1 MTYTGMVSPGG
12 PAAVR
17 ELDGLTI
24 RKASVSDMDNNVY
37 LLTCTSSGAQAL
49 VDAADDAAR
58 LLALV
63 QEGGGGLDLVV
74 TTHQHW
80 DHHRAL
86 AEVLAA
92 TPARS
97 AAGAA
102 DADALPVAPDVRLE
116 QGDTVTFGDVT
127 LDVLHLRG
135 HTPGSVALAWTDDP
149 RAGSAPVHRRLPLPG
164 RCRQRQQRP
173 RAVRLPARRRAGAGL
188 RPATRRP
195 DLGLPRPR
203 RRHDPRGGTA
213 ARCRCGASA
222 AGSRRH
228 RLTGAVVPPGPV
240 GRA

>member
-37 LLTCTSSGAQAL
+37 LLTCTRSGAQAL

-92 TPARS
+92 TS
-97 AAGAA
+97 AAAPGPRASTCAA
-102 DADALPVAPDVRLE
+102 PRRAPVPASPATPSAL
-116 QGDTVTFGDVT
+116 
-127 LDVLHLRG
+127 LHLPTGGPRRNRRG
-135 HTPGSVALAWTDDP
+135 RAASALSASRQPCGSDRRVH
-149 RAGSAPVHRRLPLPG
+149 AGSPG
-164 RCRQRQQRP
+164 HG
-173 RAVRLPARRRAGAGL
+173 AGA
-188 RPATRRP
+188 P
-195 DLGLPRPR
+195 
-203 RRHDPRGGTA
+203 
-213 ARCRCGASA
+213 
-222 AGSRRH
+222 
-228 RLTGAVVPPGPV
+228 
-240 GRA
+240 

>member
-37 LLTCTSSGAQAL
+37 LLTCTRSGAQAL

-58 LLALV
+58 ILALV

-92 TPARS
+92 TSARS

-135 HTPGSVALAWTDDP
+135 HTPGSVALAWTEPSGRVHLFTGDCLFPGGVGNVGEDP
-149 RAGSAPVHRRLPLPG
+149 ERFAS
-164 RCRQRQQRP
+164 
-173 RAVRLPARRRAGAGL
+173 PARRRAGAGL
-188 RPATRRP
+188 RPVRRP
-195 DLGLPRPR
+195 HLGLPGPR
-203 RRHDPRGGTA
+203 RRHDTGGGA
-213 ARCRCGASA
+213 AVPA
-222 AGSRRH
+222 AVARA
-228 RLTGAVVPPGPV
+228 RLVAGVSG
-240 GRA
+240 

>member
-24 RKASVSDMDNNVY
+24 RKASVSEMDNNVY
-37 LLTCTSSGAQAL
+37 LLTCTSSGTQAL
-49 VDAADDAAR
+49 IDAADDAAR

-63 QEGGGGLDLVV
+63 QEGGDGLDLVV

-92 TPARS
+92 TSARS
-97 AAGAA
+97 AAGAD
-102 DADALPVAPDVRLE
+102 DAEALPVAPDVRLE

-135 HTPGSVALAWTDDP
+135 HTPGSVALAWTEPSGRVHLFTGDSLFPGGVGKVNKDPERFASLLADVQERVFDRYDDRTWVYP
-149 RAGSAPVHRRLPLPG
+149 GHGADTTLGAERPSLPLW
-164 RCRQRQQRP
+164 RE
-173 RAVRLPARRRAGAGL
+173 
-188 RPATRRP
+188 
-195 DLGLPRPR
+195 
-203 RRHDPRGGTA
+203 RGW
-213 ARCRCGASA
+213 
-222 AGSRRH
+222 
-228 RLTGAVVPPGPV
+228 
-240 GRA
+240 